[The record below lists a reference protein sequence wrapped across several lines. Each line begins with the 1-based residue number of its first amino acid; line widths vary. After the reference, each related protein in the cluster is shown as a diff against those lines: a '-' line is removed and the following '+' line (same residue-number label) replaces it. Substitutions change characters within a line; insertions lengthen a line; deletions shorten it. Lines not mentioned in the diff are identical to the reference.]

1 MGVDG
6 KVVTEIFVPKGT
18 VVISANAAVNRSRSI
33 WGADARE
40 WKPERWL
47 DPKGLANANPKN
59 YLVFGAGPH
68 RCIGQE
74 YVTLNMSMTLGLA
87 VTMMTFEHEITK
99 DSEEIAY
106 VPPPPPV
113 SESLD

>member
-6 KVVTEIFVPKGT
+6 KVITEIFVPKGT

-47 DPKGLANANPKN
+47 GPLPQTVLDSRIPGVYSNTLTFSGGSRACMCVYSVLAPVKISADK
-59 YLVFGAGPH
+59 LAQWLQV
-68 RCIGQE
+68 
-74 YVTLNMSMTLGLA
+74 LSLGD
-87 VTMMTFEHEITK
+87 E
-99 DSEEIAY
+99 
-106 VPPPPPV
+106 
-113 SESLD
+113 